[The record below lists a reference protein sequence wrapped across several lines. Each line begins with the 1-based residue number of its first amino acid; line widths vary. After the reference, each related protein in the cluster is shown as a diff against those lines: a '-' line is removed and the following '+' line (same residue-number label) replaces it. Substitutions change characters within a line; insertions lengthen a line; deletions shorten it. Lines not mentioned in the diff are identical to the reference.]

1 MDEMERLKKIIAE
14 ELSVDEAE
22 ITEETSFADDLGAD
36 SIDLFQVLMAVEEE
50 FGVVLEGEVG
60 EQIKTVGDALQFVKE
75 NQ

>member
-36 SIDLFQVLMAVEEE
+36 SIDLFQGLMAVEE
-50 FGVVLEGEVG
+50 
-60 EQIKTVGDALQFVKE
+60 
-75 NQ
+75 

>member
-50 FGVVLEGEVG
+50 FGVELEGEVR

>member
-50 FGVVLEGEVG
+50 FGVEREGEVG

>member
-22 ITEETSFADDLGAD
+22 ITEETSCADDLGAD

-50 FGVVLEGEVG
+50 FGVELEGEVG

>member
-14 ELSVDEAE
+14 ELSVDESE

-50 FGVVLEGEVG
+50 FGVELEGEEG
-60 EQIKTVGDALQFVKE
+60 NRSRL
-75 NQ
+75 

>member
-14 ELSVDEAE
+14 ELSVDESE

-50 FGVVLEGEVG
+50 FGVELEGEAG
-60 EQIKTVGDALQFVKE
+60 EQIKTVGDALHFVKE
-75 NQ
+75 NP